1 MDFLQLKYMA
11 FENDLSRDIERI
23 SSDTMADVVELRLRE
38 YFKKKLFKPGDQL
51 PKELDL
57 AAALGVSRN
66 VVREALSRL
75 RMLGMIE
82 SRKKRGMILAMPDVL
97 GAFERVLDPLI
108 IGDHT
113 LQDLFELRL
122 VLEMGL
128 ADILFI
134 NMTDQSLSELEKI
147 AKNEINSG
155 KQMFRIKNEIAF
167 HGKLYEMAGNDTLK
181 RFQGML
187 LPVFGF
193 VVRLEHEF
201 ISGKVTHRDLVE
213 ILKTGTKDD
222 FREGMYEHLKPH
234 FEKLKAL
241 KAGKV
246 IQDKVVIKV

>member
-1 MDFLQLKYMA
+1 MA
-11 FENDLSRDIERI
+11 IENDLSRDIERI

-38 YFKKKLFKPGDQL
+38 YFKKRSFKPGDQL
-51 PKELDL
+51 PKELEL

-82 SRKKRGMILAMPDVL
+82 TKKKRGMIMAMPDVL
-97 GAFERVLDPLI
+97 GGFERVLDPQI

-128 ADILFI
+128 ADILFMNKTEKSI
-134 NMTDQSLSELEKI
+134 NELEKI
-147 AKNEINSG
+147 AKNEIQDG
-155 KQMFRIKNEIAF
+155 KPIFRIKNEIAF
-167 HGKLYEMAGNDTLK
+167 HGKLYEMAGNNTLR

-187 LPVFGF
+187 LPVFEF
-193 VVRLEHEF
+193 VVRMENEF

-213 ILKTGTKDD
+213 LLKTGTKDD
-222 FREGMYEHLKPH
+222 FRQGMYDHLRPH
-234 FEKLKAL
+234 FDRLIAL
-241 KAGKV
+241 RSVNA
-246 IQDKVVIKV
+246 IKDRV

>member
-1 MDFLQLKYMA
+1 MLKK
-11 FENDLSRDIERI
+11 NDLSKDIARI
-23 SSDTMADVVELRLRE
+23 ESDTMADVVEFRLRE

-51 PKELDL
+51 PKELEL
-57 AAALGVSRN
+57 AEALGVSRN

-82 SRKKRGMILAMPDVL
+82 TRKKRGMILGMPDVL
-97 GAFERVLDPLI
+97 GGFERVLDPLI
-108 IGDHT
+108 IGEDT

-134 NMTDQSLSELEKI
+134 NINEKSLSELEKI
-147 AKNEINSG
+147 AENEVLDG
-155 KQMFRIKNEIAF
+155 KQIFRIKNEIAF
-167 HGKLYEMAGNDTLK
+167 HGKLYEIAGNDTIK

-193 VVRLEHEF
+193 VVRLEQDF
-201 ISGKVTHRDLVE
+201 ISGKVTHKDLVQ

-222 FREGMYEHLKPH
+222 FRQGMYEHLKPH
-234 FEKLKAL
+234 FERLVELKRA
-241 KAGKV
+241 AGMP
-246 IQDKVVIKV
+246 